1 MVRHIK
7 FLPAHTA
14 DVFLQLAKKDV
25 YWDESLDFACV
36 ECPECEEKIA
46 ANKHAR

>member
-7 FLPAHTA
+7 FFTCTYCGC
-14 DVFLQLAKKDV
+14 VFAACEKDV

-36 ECPECEEKIA
+36 ECPECEEEIEVK
-46 ANKHAR
+46 ARM